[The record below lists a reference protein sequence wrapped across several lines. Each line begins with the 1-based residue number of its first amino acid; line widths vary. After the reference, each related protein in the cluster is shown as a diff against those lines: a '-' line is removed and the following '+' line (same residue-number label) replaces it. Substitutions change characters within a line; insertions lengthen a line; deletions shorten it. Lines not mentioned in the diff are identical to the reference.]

1 MSDVDGSVQ
10 STSSKSTSSEEKR
23 KGGKLLEYLQE
34 KGELDD
40 EEDDGDFSEEH
51 EKYKLRYYREKF
63 ERADDDRYSTSL
75 TLE

>member
-10 STSSKSTSSEEKR
+10 STSSELSNMSLNSDKK
-23 KGGKLLEYLQE
+23 KGAGKLLEYLQE
-34 KGELDD
+34 KGDLDD

-63 ERADDDRYSTSL
+63 ELEDDDR
-75 TLE
+75 

>member
-10 STSSKSTSSEEKR
+10 STSSELSNMSLNSGKK
-23 KGGKLLEYLQE
+23 KGAGKLLEYLQE
-34 KGELDD
+34 KGDLDD

-63 ERADDDRYSTSL
+63 ELEDDDR
-75 TLE
+75 

>member
-10 STSSKSTSSEEKR
+10 STASELSNMSLNSEKK
-23 KGGKLLEYLQE
+23 KGGKLLDYLQE
-34 KGELDD
+34 KGVLDD

-63 ERADDDRYSTSL
+63 ELGEDD
-75 TLE
+75 E

>member
-10 STSSKSTSSEEKR
+10 STSSELSNMSLNSDKK
-23 KGGKLLEYLQE
+23 KGAGKLLEYLQE
-34 KGELDD
+34 KGDLDD

-63 ERADDDRYSTSL
+63 EREDDDR
-75 TLE
+75 

>member
-1 MSDVDGSVQ
+1 MSEVDGSVQ
-10 STSSKSTSSEEKR
+10 SKSGKK

-40 EEDDGDFSEEH
+40 EEDDGDFSKEH

-63 ERADDDRYSTSL
+63 KLADEDR
-75 TLE
+75 